1 MGVKIPQFV
10 KPSKPCSIRVCKHK
24 IFYIRWTVR
33 LNINLKLIFYSPT
46 YLSVSLSLCLCLSL
60 IWLPISLSL
69 QSRMPQTLS
78 PSLFPNC
85 RNATILLSLFS
96 FATDLSRMV
105 AARWWREGCGL
116 WVRWVMGFMAWVS
129 AGLWGGPMVVARWWH
144 GYGSWLC
151 GQTLNIKSSSHSLIL
166 SALGFHKWQ
175 AHRVGSF
182 MGCPDL
188 SLCWL
193 CLGWPDLCLGGWI
206 NGGLVFGWLWVGV
219 LVAGLVFGWVFCCCG
234 WLFGCVW
241 WWSGGC
247 CWFAGETD
255 IDRRDR
261 DWGREESE
269 ISFLLLIY

>member
-1 MGVKIPQFV
+1 
-10 KPSKPCSIRVCKHK
+10 
-24 IFYIRWTVR
+24 
-33 LNINLKLIFYSPT
+33 
-46 YLSVSLSLCLCLSL
+46 
-60 IWLPISLSL
+60 
-69 QSRMPQTLS
+69 
-78 PSLFPNC
+78 
-85 RNATILLSLFS
+85 
-96 FATDLSRMV
+96 
-105 AARWWREGCGL
+105 
-116 WVRWVMGFMAWVS
+116 
-129 AGLWGGPMVVARWWH
+129 
-144 GYGSWLC
+144 
-151 GQTLNIKSSSHSLIL
+151 
-166 SALGFHKWQ
+166 
-175 AHRVGSF
+175 

-261 DWGREESE
+261 D
-269 ISFLLLIY
+269 